1 MQKKFLCAVAA
12 AGLLLGSLNVSHGE
26 MTVAVMAGEQEV
38 RAEAAV
44 VMDAD
49 NGRLLYAQNPDKRL
63 ANASTTKIM
72 TALLTLEEPEQDR
85 YFTVDPDAIR
95 VEGTTMGLQPGDSV
109 TLHQLAAGMLL
120 PSGNDAA
127 GAAAV
132 EIAGSEE
139 AFVRRMNRRAEE
151 LGLTNTQYRNPS
163 GLDAPGH
170 YSSAR
175 DLATLAAHALE
186 NEDFADIVSQQEM
199 RMAFGNPPY
208 NRSIYTTNK
217 LLERY
222 PPAIGVK
229 TGYTE
234 DAGLCLV
241 TAAEQDGTRLIVVT
255 LNGKD
260 DVNTHRQLYEHFFPL
275 LARVDLSGFTDDL
288 FVPVTGGTRLI
299 VVTLNGKDDVNTH
312 RQLYEHFFPLLARV
326 DLSGFTDDLFVP
338 VTGGVRE
345 QVQAVPAAEPRAAL
359 LEREYDALVRE
370 VELPRFV
377 YAPVQAGQVLGK
389 IRLLSG
395 DKVVWQSTLVAEG
408 DVPARTRERRGILER
423 IGSLFAA
430 KPQSR

>member
-1 MQKKFLCAVAA
+1 MQKKFFCAA
-12 AGLLLGSLNVSHGE
+12 AAAVGLLWGSLGFSYGE
-26 MTVAVMAGEQEV
+26 MTVAVMAGDLEV
-38 RAEAAV
+38 NAEAAV

-49 NGRLLYAQNPDKRL
+49 SGRLLYAQNPDKRL

-72 TALLTLEEPEQDR
+72 TALLTLEQPDQV
-85 YFTVDPDAIR
+85 YFTVDSDAIQ

-127 GAAAV
+127 NAAAV

-139 AFVRRMNRRAEE
+139 AFARLMNQRAAE
-151 LGLTNTQYRNPS
+151 LGLENTQYRNPS
-163 GLDAPGH
+163 GLDAEGH

-186 NEDFADIVSQQEM
+186 NEDFADIVSKQEI

-208 NRSIYTTNK
+208 NRSLYTTNK

-222 PPAIGVK
+222 PYAIGVK
-229 TGYTE
+229 TGYTD

-241 TAAEQDGTRLIVVT
+241 TAAEKDGTRLIIVT

-260 DVNTHRQLYEHFFPL
+260 DVNTHMRLYEHFFPL
-275 LARVDLSGFTDDL
+275 LARVDLSGFTEGL
-288 FVPVTGGTRLI
+288 SVPVTGGTRDS
-299 VVTLNGKDDVNTH
+299 V
-312 RQLYEHFFPLLARV
+312 A
-326 DLSGFTDDLFVP
+326 
-338 VTGGVRE
+338 
-345 QVQAVPAAEPRAAL
+345 AVPAAEPEAAL
-359 LEREYDALVRE
+359 LEREYDELTRE

-377 YAPVQAGQVLGK
+377 YAPVEAGQVLGE

-395 DKVVWQSTLVAEG
+395 DKVVWQSALVADS
-408 DVPARTRERRGILER
+408 DVPALTRERQGILEF
-423 IGSLFAA
+423 IGSLLG
-430 KPQSR
+430 Q

>member
-1 MQKKFLCAVAA
+1 MQKKFLCAAA
-12 AGLLLGSLNVSHGE
+12 AAVGLLWGSLGFSYGE
-26 MTVAVMAGEQEV
+26 MTVAVMAGDLEV
-38 RAEAAV
+38 NAEAAV

-49 NGRLLYAQNPDKRL
+49 SGRLLYAQNPDKRL

-72 TALLTLEEPEQDR
+72 TALLTLEQPDQDR
-85 YFTVDPDAIR
+85 YFTVDSDAIQ

-127 GAAAV
+127 NAAAV

-139 AFVRRMNRRAEE
+139 AFVRLMNQRAAE
-151 LGLTNTQYRNPS
+151 LGLENTQYRNPS
-163 GLDAPGH
+163 GLDAEGH

-186 NEDFADIVSQQEM
+186 NEDFADIVSKQEI

-208 NRSIYTTNK
+208 NRSLYTTNK

-222 PPAIGVK
+222 PYAIGVK
-229 TGYTE
+229 TGYTD

-241 TAAEQDGTRLIVVT
+241 TAAEKDGTRLIIVT

-260 DVNTHRQLYEHFFPL
+260 DVNTHMRLYEHFFPL
-275 LARVDLSGFTDDL
+275 LARVDLSGFTEGL
-288 FVPVTGGTRLI
+288 SVPVTGGTRDS
-299 VVTLNGKDDVNTH
+299 V
-312 RQLYEHFFPLLARV
+312 A
-326 DLSGFTDDLFVP
+326 
-338 VTGGVRE
+338 
-345 QVQAVPAAEPRAAL
+345 AVPAAEPEAAL
-359 LEREYDALVRE
+359 LEREYDELTRE

-377 YAPVQAGQVLGK
+377 YAPVEAGQVLGE

-395 DKVVWQSTLVAEG
+395 DKVVWQSALMADS
-408 DVPARTRERRGILER
+408 DVPALTRERQGILEF
-423 IGSLFAA
+423 IGSLLG
-430 KPQSR
+430 Q

>member
-1 MQKKFLCAVAA
+1 MQKKFLCAAA
-12 AGLLLGSLNVSHGE
+12 AAVGLLWGSLGFSYGE
-26 MTVAVMAGEQEV
+26 MTVAVMAGDLEV
-38 RAEAAV
+38 NAEAAV

-49 NGRLLYAQNPDKRL
+49 SGRLLYAQNPDKRL

-72 TALLTLEEPEQDR
+72 TALLTLEQPDQDR
-85 YFTVDPDAIR
+85 YFTVDSDAIQ

-127 GAAAV
+127 NAAAV

-139 AFVRRMNRRAEE
+139 AFVRLMNQRAAE
-151 LGLTNTQYRNPS
+151 LGLQNTQYRNPS
-163 GLDAPGH
+163 GLDAEGH

-186 NEDFADIVSQQEM
+186 NEDFADIVSKQEI

-208 NRSIYTTNK
+208 NRSLYTTNK

-222 PPAIGVK
+222 PYAIGVK
-229 TGYTE
+229 TGYTD

-241 TAAEQDGTRLIVVT
+241 TAAEKDGTRLIIVT

-260 DVNTHRQLYEHFFPL
+260 DVNTHMRLYEHFFPL
-275 LARVDLSGFTDDL
+275 LARVDLSGFTEGIS
-288 FVPVTGGTRLI
+288 VPVTGGTRDS
-299 VVTLNGKDDVNTH
+299 V
-312 RQLYEHFFPLLARV
+312 A
-326 DLSGFTDDLFVP
+326 
-338 VTGGVRE
+338 
-345 QVQAVPAAEPRAAL
+345 AVPAAEPEAAL
-359 LEREYDALVRE
+359 LEREYDELTRD

-377 YAPVQAGQVLGK
+377 YAPVEAGQVLGE

-395 DKVVWQSTLVAEG
+395 DKVVWQSALMADS
-408 DVPARTRERRGILER
+408 DVPALTRERQGILEF
-423 IGSLFAA
+423 IGSLLG
-430 KPQSR
+430 R

>member
-1 MQKKFLCAVAA
+1 MQKKFLCAAA
-12 AGLLLGSLNVSHGE
+12 AAVGLLWGSLGFSYGE
-26 MTVAVMAGEQEV
+26 MTVAVMAGDLEV
-38 RAEAAV
+38 NAEAAV

-49 NGRLLYAQNPDKRL
+49 SGRLLYAQNPDKRL

-72 TALLTLEEPEQDR
+72 TALLTLEQPDQDR
-85 YFTVDPDAIR
+85 YFTVDSDAIQ

-127 GAAAV
+127 NAAAV

-139 AFVRRMNRRAEE
+139 AFVRLMNQRAAE
-151 LGLTNTQYRNPS
+151 LGLENTQYRNPS
-163 GLDAPGH
+163 GLDAEGH

-186 NEDFADIVSQQEM
+186 NEDFADIVSKQEI

-208 NRSIYTTNK
+208 NRSLYTTNK

-222 PPAIGVK
+222 PYAIGVK
-229 TGYTE
+229 TGYTD

-241 TAAEQDGTRLIVVT
+241 TAAEKDGTRLIIVT

-260 DVNTHRQLYEHFFPL
+260 DVNTHMRLYEHFFPL
-275 LARVDLSGFTDDL
+275 LARVDLSGFTEGL
-288 FVPVTGGTRLI
+288 SVPVTGGTRDS
-299 VVTLNGKDDVNTH
+299 V
-312 RQLYEHFFPLLARV
+312 A
-326 DLSGFTDDLFVP
+326 
-338 VTGGVRE
+338 
-345 QVQAVPAAEPRAAL
+345 AVPASEPEAAL
-359 LEREYDALVRE
+359 LEREYDELTRE

-377 YAPVQAGQVLGK
+377 YAPVEAGQVLGE

-395 DKVVWQSTLVAEG
+395 DKVVWQSALMADS
-408 DVPARTRERRGILER
+408 DVPALTRERQGILEF
-423 IGSLFAA
+423 IGSLLG
-430 KPQSR
+430 R

>member
-1 MQKKFLCAVAA
+1 MQKKFLCAAA
-12 AGLLLGSLNVSHGE
+12 AAVGLLWGSLGFSYGE
-26 MTVAVMAGEQEV
+26 MTVAVMAGDLEV
-38 RAEAAV
+38 NAEAAV

-49 NGRLLYAQNPDKRL
+49 SGRLLYAQNPDKRL

-72 TALLTLEEPEQDR
+72 TALLTLEQPDQDR
-85 YFTVDPDAIR
+85 YFTVDSDAIQ

-127 GAAAV
+127 NAAAV

-139 AFVRRMNRRAEE
+139 AFVRLMNQRAAE
-151 LGLTNTQYRNPS
+151 LGLENAQYRNPS
-163 GLDAPGH
+163 GLDAEGH

-186 NEDFADIVSQQEM
+186 NEDFADIVSKQEI

-208 NRSIYTTNK
+208 NRSLYTTNK

-222 PPAIGVK
+222 PYAIGVK
-229 TGYTE
+229 TGYTD

-241 TAAEQDGTRLIVVT
+241 TAAEKDGTRLIIVT

-260 DVNTHRQLYEHFFPL
+260 DVNTHMRLYEHFFPL
-275 LARVDLSGFTDDL
+275 LARVDLSGFTEGL
-288 FVPVTGGTRLI
+288 SVPVTGGTRDS
-299 VVTLNGKDDVNTH
+299 V
-312 RQLYEHFFPLLARV
+312 A
-326 DLSGFTDDLFVP
+326 
-338 VTGGVRE
+338 
-345 QVQAVPAAEPRAAL
+345 AVPAAEPEAAL
-359 LEREYDALVRE
+359 LEREYDELTRE

-377 YAPVQAGQVLGK
+377 YAPVEAGQVLGE

-395 DKVVWQSTLVAEG
+395 DKVVWQSALVADS
-408 DVPARTRERRGILER
+408 DVPALTRERQGILEF
-423 IGSLFAA
+423 IGSLLG
-430 KPQSR
+430 Q

>member
-1 MQKKFLCAVAA
+1 MQKKFLCAAA
-12 AGLLLGSLNVSHGE
+12 AAVGLLWGSLGFSYGE
-26 MTVAVMAGEQEV
+26 MTVAVMAGDLEV
-38 RAEAAV
+38 NAEAAV

-49 NGRLLYAQNPDKRL
+49 SGRLLYAQNPDKRL

-72 TALLTLEEPEQDR
+72 TALLTLEQPDQDR
-85 YFTVDPDAIR
+85 YFTVDSDAIQ

-127 GAAAV
+127 NAAAV

-139 AFVRRMNRRAEE
+139 AFARLMNQRAAE
-151 LGLTNTQYRNPS
+151 LGLENTQFRNPS
-163 GLDAPGH
+163 GLDAEGH

-186 NEDFADIVSQQEM
+186 NEDFADIVSKQEI

-208 NRSIYTTNK
+208 NRSLYTTNK

-222 PPAIGVK
+222 PYAIGVK
-229 TGYTE
+229 TGYTD

-241 TAAEQDGTRLIVVT
+241 TAAEKDGTRLIIVT

-260 DVNTHRQLYEHFFPL
+260 DVNTHMRLYEHFFPL
-275 LARVDLSGFTDDL
+275 LARVDLSGFTEGL
-288 FVPVTGGTRLI
+288 SVPVTGGTRDS
-299 VVTLNGKDDVNTH
+299 V
-312 RQLYEHFFPLLARV
+312 A
-326 DLSGFTDDLFVP
+326 
-338 VTGGVRE
+338 
-345 QVQAVPAAEPRAAL
+345 AVPAAEPEAAL
-359 LEREYDALVRE
+359 LEREYDELTRE

-377 YAPVQAGQVLGK
+377 YAPVEAGQVLGE

-395 DKVVWQSTLVAEG
+395 DKVVWQSALVADS
-408 DVPARTRERRGILER
+408 DVPALTRERQGILEF
-423 IGSLFAA
+423 IGSLLG
-430 KPQSR
+430 Q

>member
-1 MQKKFLCAVAA
+1 MQKKFLCAAA
-12 AGLLLGSLNVSHGE
+12 AAVGLLWGSLGFSYGE
-26 MTVAVMAGEQEV
+26 MTVAVMAGDLEV
-38 RAEAAV
+38 NAEAAV

-49 NGRLLYAQNPDKRL
+49 SGRLLYAQNPDKRL

-72 TALLTLEEPEQDR
+72 TALLTLEQPDQDR
-85 YFTVDPDAIR
+85 YFTVDSDAIQ

-127 GAAAV
+127 NAAAV

-139 AFVRRMNRRAEE
+139 AFVRLMNQRAAE
-151 LGLTNTQYRNPS
+151 LGLENTQYRNPS
-163 GLDAPGH
+163 GLDAEGH

-186 NEDFADIVSQQEM
+186 NEDFADIVSKQEI

-208 NRSIYTTNK
+208 NRSLYTTNK

-222 PPAIGVK
+222 PYAIGVK
-229 TGYTE
+229 TGYTD

-241 TAAEQDGTRLIVVT
+241 TAAEKDGTRLIIVT

-260 DVNTHRQLYEHFFPL
+260 DVNTHMRLYEHFFPL
-275 LARVDLSGFTDDL
+275 LARVDLSGFTEGL
-288 FVPVTGGTRLI
+288 SVPVTGGTRDS
-299 VVTLNGKDDVNTH
+299 V
-312 RQLYEHFFPLLARV
+312 A
-326 DLSGFTDDLFVP
+326 
-338 VTGGVRE
+338 
-345 QVQAVPAAEPRAAL
+345 AVPAAEPEAAL
-359 LEREYDALVRE
+359 LEREYDELTRD

-377 YAPVQAGQVLGK
+377 YAPVEAGQVLGE

-395 DKVVWQSTLVAEG
+395 DKVVWQSALMADS
-408 DVPARTRERRGILER
+408 DVPALTRERQGILEF
-423 IGSLFAA
+423 IGSLLG
-430 KPQSR
+430 Q

>member
-1 MQKKFLCAVAA
+1 MQKKFLCAAA
-12 AGLLLGSLNVSHGE
+12 AAVGLLWGSLGFSYGE
-26 MTVAVMAGEQEV
+26 MTVAVMAGDLEV
-38 RAEAAV
+38 NAEAAV

-49 NGRLLYAQNPDKRL
+49 SGRLLYAQNPDKRL

-72 TALLTLEEPEQDR
+72 TALLTLEQPDQDR
-85 YFTVDPDAIR
+85 YFTVDSDAIQ

-127 GAAAV
+127 NAAAV

-139 AFVRRMNRRAEE
+139 AFVRLMNQRAAE
-151 LGLTNTQYRNPS
+151 LGLENTQYRNPS
-163 GLDAPGH
+163 GLDAEGH

-186 NEDFADIVSQQEM
+186 NEDFADIVSKQEI

-208 NRSIYTTNK
+208 NRSLYTTNK

-222 PPAIGVK
+222 PYAIGVK
-229 TGYTE
+229 TGYTD

-241 TAAEQDGTRLIVVT
+241 TAAEKDGTRLIIVT

-260 DVNTHRQLYEHFFPL
+260 DVNTHMQLYEHFFPL
-275 LARVDLSGFTDDL
+275 LARVDLSGFTEGL
-288 FVPVTGGTRLI
+288 SVPVTGGTRDS
-299 VVTLNGKDDVNTH
+299 V
-312 RQLYEHFFPLLARV
+312 A
-326 DLSGFTDDLFVP
+326 
-338 VTGGVRE
+338 
-345 QVQAVPAAEPRAAL
+345 AVPAAEPEAAL
-359 LEREYDALVRE
+359 LEREYDELTRE

-377 YAPVQAGQVLGK
+377 YAPVEAGQVLGE

-395 DKVVWQSTLVAEG
+395 DKVVWQSALVADS
-408 DVPARTRERRGILER
+408 DVPALTRERQGILEF
-423 IGSLFAA
+423 IGSLLG
-430 KPQSR
+430 Q

>member
-288 FVPVTGGTRLI
+288 FVPVTGG
-299 VVTLNGKDDVNTH
+299 
-312 RQLYEHFFPLLARV
+312 
-326 DLSGFTDDLFVP
+326 
-338 VTGGVRE
+338 VRE

-359 LEREYDALVRE
+359 LEREYDTLVRE

-430 KPQSR
+430 KLQSR